1 MNRRQFTTLAGISGA
16 LTALTKNL
24 HARTLQQGKSSP
36 TGADVDASMSSMMA
50 PGPHKQIAMV
60 LYPGMYPLDLVG
72 PYTFLSGLMNADV
85 HLVAKTLDP
94 VGPADKLRLLPTR
107 IFADCP
113 KDLDVLFVPGGMPG
127 TVTAMQDR
135 ATTDFLADRG
145 SRARFITSVCTG
157 SLILGAAGLLKGYR
171 ATSHWDTR
179 DILPTLG
186 AIPVNQRVVE
196 DRNRI
201 TGGGVTSGI
210 DFGLLLAARLSDTT
224 YARMLQ
230 LINEYDPQPP
240 FQAGTPAAAGP
251 VLTAHLT
258 TLLAGSHQAATA
270 AAEAAR
276 QRLGLG

>member
-1 MNRRQFTTLAGISGA
+1 M
-16 LTALTKNL
+16 
-24 HARTLQQGKSSP
+24 KSI
-36 TGADVDASMSSMMA
+36 MA
-50 PGPHKQIAMV
+50 PGAHKQIAML

-85 HLVAKTLDP
+85 YLVAKTLDA
-94 VGPADKLRLLPTR
+94 VGPAGKMRLLPTTT
-107 IFADCP
+107 FADCP

-127 TVTAMQDR
+127 TIGAMQDR
-135 ATTDFLADRG
+135 ETTDFLADRG
-145 SRARFITSVCTG
+145 SRARFVTSVCTG

-186 AIPVNQRVVE
+186 AIPVNQRIVE

-210 DFGLLLAARLSDTT
+210 DFGLLLAERLSDST

-240 FQAGTPAAAGP
+240 FQAGTPAQAGP

-258 TLLAGSHQAATA
+258 TLLAGSHQAASA

-276 QRLGLG
+276 QRLKLS

>member
-1 MNRRQFTTLAGISGA
+1 MNRRQFTTLAATAAAA
-16 LTALTKNL
+16 LASSSS
-24 HARTLQQGKSSP
+24 AQQPGKSSP
-36 TGADVDASMSSMMA
+36 TDADVDASMKSIMA
-50 PGPHKQIAMV
+50 PGAHKQIAML

-85 HLVAKTLDP
+85 YLVAKTLDP
-94 VGPADKLRLLPTR
+94 VGPAGKMRLLPTTT
-107 IFADCP
+107 FADCP
-113 KDLDVLFVPGGMPG
+113 RDLDVLFVPGGMPG
-127 TVTAMQDR
+127 TIGAMQDS
-135 ATTDFLADRG
+135 ATLDFLADRG
-145 SRARFITSVCTG
+145 SRARFVTSVCTG

-186 AIPVNQRVVE
+186 AIPVNQRIVE

-210 DFGLLLAARLSDTT
+210 DFGLLLAQRLSDST

-240 FQAGTPAAAGP
+240 FQAGTPAQAGP

-258 TLLAGSHQAATA
+258 TLLAASHQAAAA
-270 AAEAAR
+270 AAESAR
-276 QRLGLG
+276 QRLKLS